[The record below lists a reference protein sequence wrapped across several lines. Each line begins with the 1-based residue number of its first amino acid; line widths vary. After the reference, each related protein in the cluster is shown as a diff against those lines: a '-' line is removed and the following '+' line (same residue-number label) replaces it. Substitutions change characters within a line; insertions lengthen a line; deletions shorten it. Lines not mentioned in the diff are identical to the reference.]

1 MLMTNGEITD
11 DLNAHLEAYGRMF
24 MVTRRKDGSPTC
36 HPMARF
42 YADREVYM
50 NMYAA
55 SAKHRNL
62 TRDDRI
68 TCLIT
73 TNSDDA
79 EFRAVVLQG
88 AARHMT
94 PEETL
99 ASDRPGAR
107 LARTI
112 GMEGVKEVKD
122 APEKFVTEEPTDWLK
137 RAAVMLE
144 RIRDGVRVL
153 WHVEPKQAGFLDQ
166 VRR

>member
-1 MLMTNGEITD
+1 
-11 DLNAHLEAYGRMF
+11 
-24 MVTRRKDGSPTC
+24 
-36 HPMARF
+36 MARF
-42 YADREVYM
+42 YADREVYI
-50 NMYAA
+50 NMYAS

-68 TCLIT
+68 TCLFT

-79 EFRAVVLQG
+79 DFRGVVLQG
-88 AARHMT
+88 TARHLT

-112 GMEGVKEVKD
+112 GMEGVKAVED
-122 APEKFVTEEPTDWLK
+122 APEKFATEEPTDWLK
-137 RAAVMLE
+137 RAAIMLE

-153 WHVEPKQAGFLDQ
+153 WRVEPEQAGFLDQ
-166 VRR
+166 VRG

>member
-1 MLMTNGEITD
+1 MLMANGEITD
-11 DLNAHLEAYGRMF
+11 DLDEHLEAYGRMF

-42 YADREVYM
+42 YADREMYI

-62 TRDDRI
+62 TRDHRI

-88 AARHMT
+88 TARHMT

-99 ASDRPGAR
+99 ASERAGAR

-112 GMEGVKEVKD
+112 GMEGVKKVED
-122 APEKFVTEEPTDWLK
+122 APEKFQTEEPTDWLK

-153 WHVEPKQAGFLDQ
+153 GHVEPQQAGFLDQ